1 MKLFPESH
9 KRKKAV
15 VPLAVADE
23 NGNPVLIKH
32 PVVGVER
39 LPLIVHR
46 KVSIEGDYPNQS
58 VIPKRGDFWT
68 ITHVFTGFNLG
79 VHGSY
84 KFCSTIASKLLS
96 EPILYLP
103 THKMMVEHRDF
114 RTLHAIIED
123 LKVQHFDLKG
133 DNK

>member
-9 KRKKAV
+9 KRKKTI
-15 VPLAVADE
+15 VPLAVADD
-23 NGNPVLIKH
+23 NGNPVLVKH

-46 KVSIEGDYPNQS
+46 KVSIEGDYPDLS
-58 VIPKRGDFWT
+58 VTPKKGDFWT

-79 VHGSY
+79 IHGSY
-84 KFCSTIASKLLS
+84 KFCSTIASKLLN

-103 THKMMVEHRDF
+103 THKMMAAHQDF

-123 LKVQHFDLKG
+123 LKLEHYELK
-133 DNK
+133 